1 MEETEI
7 EAVEATVA
15 QLRPGMKSV
24 NIRFL
29 LVEMGSAREVTSR
42 RDGSTH
48 RVADATVGDPTG
60 TVLLSLWDDAIDS
73 VEVGKT
79 YRLENGYTSLFQGH
93 LRLNVGRYGRLEEAE
108 EPIEEVDRDNDLSAV
123 LHEDTRRRSFGYGGY
138 GGGGWRRSGGGRRP
152 GRQTGRRR
160 RR

>member
-29 LVEMGSAREVTSR
+29 LVEMGSPREVTSR

-108 EPIEEVDRDNDLSAV
+108 EPIEEVDRENDLSAT
-123 LHEDTRRRSFGYGGY
+123 LHEDTRRRPSYGGY
-138 GGGGWRRSGGGRRP
+138 GGGGWRRSWSGRRT